1 MKSVIRASAWQAT
14 MLTISVM
21 ALVLLYAQHITPP
34 DSRTGK
40 TLQHIDTIIC
50 AIFFLDFCI
59 QLYRSRP
66 RRAYLKW
73 GWLDLISSIPMI
85 PALRIAR
92 LARIA
97 RIIRVLRAARSSR
110 HVLRY
115 TMLQRTR
122 SALGTVLISSVV
134 LLLFS
139 AFAIVSVEPTLPI
152 REAFWWCIFVLITGE
167 YGEFYPGSTEGRIIA
182 VLLMTAGVAIFGTFT
197 ASVASVF
204 LEEDQREDEKRDE
217 ILLAEIHRLRSDIR
231 EMQSSMTKGE
241 PHGEHPEEGL

>member
-1 MKSVIRASAWQAT
+1 MQTSAWQAM
-14 MLTISVM
+14 MLTISMM
-21 ALVLLYAQHITPP
+21 ALVLLYAQHITTS
-34 DSRTGK
+34 DSHTSK
-40 TLQHIDTIIC
+40 ALQHIDTIIC
-50 AIFFLDFCI
+50 AIFFVDFCF
-59 QLYRSRP
+59 QLYISRP

-122 SALGTVLISSVV
+122 SALGAVLVSSVV

-167 YGEFYPGSTEGRIIA
+167 YGDFYPASTEGRIITM
-182 VLLMTAGVAIFGTFT
+182 LLMTAGVAIFGTFT
-197 ASVASVF
+197 ASVASLF
-204 LEEDQREDEKRDE
+204 LEEDQKEDEKRDE
-217 ILLAEIHRLRSDIR
+217 VLLAEIQRLRSDIR
-231 EMQSSMTKGE
+231 DMQSHMTKGD
-241 PHGEHPEEGL
+241 PHGEHPQEGL